1 MMEEKDNAICKKY
14 ELSAVKI
21 IKNLE
26 SRKFE
31 AFYCKDKDE
40 AVEKAMSLIPEK
52 SSVSW
57 GGSVTIH
64 EIGLIDRIYKTNLAI
79 IDRDKAKSIEERYDL
94 MREALLCDTYLTSV
108 NAISEDGVMVNVD
121 GVGNRVAAMTFG
133 PKNVIVIVG
142 MNKVCKT
149 SDDARTRARTYAA
162 PANALRIS
170 INPLLK
176 MPQTTPCATT
186 GLCAD
191 CKTDECMCSYIIETR
206 MCKPAGRIKVM
217 LVGESLGF

>member
-1 MMEEKDNAICKKY
+1 MEEKDNAISKKY
-14 ELSAVKI
+14 ELSAIKI
-21 IKNLE
+21 IKSLK

-31 AFYCKDKDE
+31 AFYCKNKDE
-40 AVEKAMSLIPEK
+40 AVEKAMSLISEG

-57 GGSVTIH
+57 GGSVTIR
-64 EIGLIDRIYKTNLAI
+64 EIGLIDRIYKTDLTI
-79 IDRDKAKSIEERYDL
+79 INRDTAKTIDERFDL
-94 MREALLCDTYLTSV
+94 MRKALLSDVYLTSV
-108 NAISEDGVMVNVD
+108 NAISEDGIMVNVD

-133 PKNVIVIVG
+133 PKSVIVIIG

-149 SDDARTRARTYAA
+149 SEDARVRARTYAA
-162 PANALRIS
+162 PVNAHRIS

-176 MPQTTPCATT
+176 MPENTPCALT
-186 GLCAD
+186 GMCFD

-206 MCKPAGRIKVM
+206 MCKIPGRIKVI